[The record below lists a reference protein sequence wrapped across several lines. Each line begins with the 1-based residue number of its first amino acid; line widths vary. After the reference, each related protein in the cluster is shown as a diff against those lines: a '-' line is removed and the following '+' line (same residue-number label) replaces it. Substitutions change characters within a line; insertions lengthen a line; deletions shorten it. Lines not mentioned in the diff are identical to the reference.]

1 MWALGCQWDCE
12 HVSAGSQTRM
22 RRCVVRHRLADVL
35 RKRVFW
41 RDAGGPNRL
50 SSSGVSNSQ
59 SPVFHRR
66 SGALFVEGVRLSSLL
81 SPAAQASG
89 VATPFFVYSREQLQ
103 RDFAR
108 YTQAAESLSVDLGTP
123 PLVAFAVKANP
134 SRALLTLLHGWGAGA
149 TVVSAGE
156 LALVRSVGISG
167 DKVLLHGNGKRS
179 TDIDAALEID
189 ALLSIDS
196 EFDVQHVQA
205 RARALGRT
213 ARILLRVNPN
223 IDPQVHPYISTGLLE
238 SKFGMAEAS
247 IERLRPSLRALSR
260 SSAGVPAISLRGLHC
275 HLGSTL
281 KSGQPVLDA
290 ARQLLPLLSK
300 LREDGHPIDTLDL
313 GGGLGIDYSHRRG
326 APAAPDPAELMAGL
340 RLILQRQA
348 NDPPLR
354 LWLEPGRSIVGPCG
368 ALVGRVIG
376 VKHRSG
382 EVAAADSTGERSFLC
397 TDASMAQLIRPS
409 LYGAYH
415 HIELLEEP
423 DPSADAQLRLYDV
436 VGPICESGDFI
447 GQKRLLPTPAEGDG
461 LIIYDTGAYGAAMSS
476 RYNLHFHCA
485 EYLIDGTHVT
495 RIRKAETF
503 EDFARSFVDEPL
515 PAAEEP

>member
-1 MWALGCQWDCE
+1 M
-12 HVSAGSQTRM
+12 
-22 RRCVVRHRLADVL
+22 
-35 RKRVFW
+35 
-41 RDAGGPNRL
+41 
-50 SSSGVSNSQ
+50 
-59 SPVFHRR
+59 FHRQ

-81 SPAAQASG
+81 SHAAQARG
-89 VATPFFVYSREQLQ
+89 IDTPFFVYSREQLR
-103 RDFAR
+103 RDFMR
-108 YTQAAESLSVDLGTP
+108 YAQAAESLDVDLGTP

-134 SRALLTLLHGWGAGA
+134 SRALLSLLHGWGAGA

-156 LALVRSVGISG
+156 LALVRSVGIPG
-167 DKVLLHGNGKRS
+167 DKVLLHGNGKRPK
-179 TDIDAALEID
+179 DIDAALEID

-196 EFDVQHVQA
+196 EFDLQHVQA

-247 IERLRPSLRALSR
+247 IERLLPTLRELSR
-260 SSAGVPAISLRGLHC
+260 ATGSVGAVPAISLRGLHC

-281 KSGQPVLDA
+281 KSARPVLDA

-300 LREDGHPIDTLDL
+300 LRSDGHAIDTFDL

-326 APAAPDPAELMAGL
+326 APAAPSPSELMAGL
-340 RLILQRQA
+340 RLILQRQG

-382 EVAAADSTGERSFLC
+382 DSPSADSAGERSFLC
-397 TDASMAQLIRPS
+397 TDASMAQLIRPC

-423 DPSADAQLRLYDV
+423 DPSADAQLRLYDI

-485 EYLIDGTHVT
+485 EYLIDGTQVT
-495 RIRKAETF
+495 RIRRAETF
-503 EDFARSFVDEPL
+503 DDFARSFVDEPL
-515 PAAEEP
+515 QVAEEP